1 MDQLLSWNTLI
12 YLIGNGLSTYVLY
25 KFFDVFYAERRV
37 TKKFQ
42 IGCFVAYFLVNSSL
56 FLVFDNPYLNLV
68 VNICGYYLLS
78 LIYQTNT
85 KSRIFASVLIYVV
98 RVAIESVFFLV
109 SSLFPALDLPFWEFF
124 ISQFFTYVAV
134 ILFKKYKNIRQRQEL
149 PVKSWFNL
157 IMVPSVSLFII
168 FLMLYLNP
176 NILVFLVVFVLLLG
190 ANISVFSLYD
200 SLNLAFQ
207 EHMEKTV
214 LSKQNQFYERQFH
227 AMKESALKIRTL
239 RHDFENHVSVLRLF
253 AQVEANSAILNYLL
267 DLEAA
272 MVTETEYATSG
283 NLEVDSILNF
293 KIEQAK
299 KRDIV
304 TELTLKI
311 PPRLPISSFDW
322 VVILGNLLDNSI
334 AALESASSKW
344 LNIQIVYTSRL
355 LTIKIT
361 NPYQGTLVWEEGK
374 LKSLKSSKQHGLG
387 LLSVNN
393 SLQKYQGT
401 LSIKLQEQI
410 FCVTITIPTEVVEEA
425 SEDRATAATSQ

>member
-12 YLIGNGLSTYVLY
+12 YLIGNGFSTYVLY
-25 KFFDVFYAERRV
+25 KFFDIFYAERRV
-37 TKKFQ
+37 SKHFQ
-42 IGCFVAYFLVNSSL
+42 FGCFVVFFLINSFL
-56 FLVFDNPYLNLV
+56 FFAFDNPYLNLV
-68 VNICGYYLLS
+68 INILGFYLLS
-78 LIYQTNT
+78 LVYQTNT
-85 KSRIFASVLIYVV
+85 KSRIFVSILIYVV
-98 RVAIESVFFLV
+98 RVPIESIFFLL
-109 SSLFPALDLPFWEFF
+109 SSLFPVADLPFWAFF
-124 ISQFFTYVAV
+124 TSQFFTYILV
-134 ILFKKYKNIRQRQEL
+134 ILFKKYKNIRQGQEL

-157 IMVPSVSLFII
+157 IMVPGVSLLLILLI
-168 FLMLYLNP
+168 SYSNP
-176 NILVFLVVFVLLLG
+176 YTVTFLVVFLLLLG

-200 SLNLAFQ
+200 SLNLAFR
-207 EHMEKTV
+207 ERMEKAV
-214 LSKQNQFYERQFH
+214 LSKQNQFYERQFQ

-283 NLEVDSILNF
+283 NLDVDSILNF

-299 KRDIV
+299 KHDIA

-311 PPRLPISSFDW
+311 PPRLSISSFDW

-344 LNIQIVYTSRL
+344 LNIQIVYTNRL
-355 LTIKIT
+355 LTIKIN
-361 NPYQGTLVWEEGK
+361 NPYHGTLVWEEGK
-374 LKSLKSSKQHGLG
+374 LKSLKPAEEHGLG
-387 LLSVNN
+387 LLSVKN

-401 LSIKLQEQI
+401 ISINLQEQI
-410 FCVTITIPTEVVEEA
+410 FSVTITIPVEAIE
-425 SEDRATAATSQ
+425 EELRVI